1 VQTGISPLLFYF
13 REVHFFELFFET
25 LTNLFAD
32 LRIVFR
38 QQPTANSQQ
47 PTANSQQPTA
57 NQFSA
62 AFMRQQI

>member
-47 PTANSQQPTA
+47 PTAN
-57 NQFSA
+57 QFSA